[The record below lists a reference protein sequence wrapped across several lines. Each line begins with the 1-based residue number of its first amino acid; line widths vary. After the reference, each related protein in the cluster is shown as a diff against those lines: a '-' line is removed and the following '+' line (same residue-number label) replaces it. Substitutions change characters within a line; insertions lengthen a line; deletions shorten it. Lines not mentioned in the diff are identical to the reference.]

1 MNPWTPH
8 AATGRRMAT
17 RSIIRVALVGG
28 ALGAI
33 LALSGCQNQQAKLA
47 EHMARGDAYLKE
59 EKASEAVI
67 EYKNAL
73 QLAPNDAKAHYGL
86 AQAYLANKEPQKAFW
101 ELQETVRLDGTNI
114 DARLALGQFLLLG
127 REDEF
132 KQALTE
138 GEAVIAADPNRWEG
152 YVLRAA
158 ARERLK
164 QVDEAEADYK
174 KALELQP
181 DKPDLIRTL
190 AGYYVRKGDRAT
202 AEPLYQKLV
211 EIEPSA
217 ASQLLYGGFLA
228 LDKARDA
235 DAESAYKK
243 ALEVA
248 KEENKGE
255 VAQRVASYYYAR
267 ERYDEAEKT
276 LKDGIAARKD
286 DLDLIYALARFYHS
300 RGDQAKADAM
310 IEQATGAKPNDV
322 KPFLILSAYRG
333 RNGDL
338 PGALD
343 AAEKAIAVAPEDP
356 TAKLRKAE
364 LLVDMGVK
372 ENSKERLAMG
382 RAIVD
387 AVLAKTPEMPEAYFV
402 RAKLD
407 ISEGKADDAVASLR
421 RALDRRADWSQAHFL
436 LASALLLQNDRQQ
449 ARAEVL
455 RAVELDAEFIE
466 ARRLLTK
473 VHALLGEHDLAIEE
487 ARRVLRQ
494 RPDDR
499 EMRVALAQSLV
510 FLNKADEARKELD
523 SIPLDQRGPEV
534 NFAIGRIDM
543 LQGKNEFA
551 REKLLL
557 ALESQPQHPEIL
569 ESLLGT
575 EIALGKISESLS
587 RIEKVAGEKPND
599 ANLQRLLGIAL
610 LASGQGPAGEAKLRR
625 AIELDP
631 NNLGA
636 YQGLARYLLGSNRVQ
651 EGIATY
657 EAAVQKQPTSA
668 PLHFTLATLYEGVG
682 RRDDAMPHYE
692 EAVKLDPNLAVAKNN
707 LAYLMADAGSNL
719 DRALDLA
726 QEAKAQLP
734 ENGNVADTL
743 GYVLLKKGI
752 PEAAIGYLQESEA
765 SFKPGDA
772 DLGIVRVHLATA
784 YEANKQP
791 EKARETLSRAITAL
805 DDIRKAARERGVA
818 EPVDPPW
825 AAEAR
830 SMLDRLSAAPSAP
843 PATEPPSQG

>member
-1 MNPWTPH
+1 MNPWNPFAPT
-8 AATGRRMAT
+8 AGRLAS
-17 RSIIRVALVGG
+17 RSVARVALVGVLG
-28 ALGAI
+28 AL
-33 LALSGCQNQQAKLA
+33 LALSGCQNQEAKLA
-47 EHMARGDAYLKE
+47 EHMTRGDAYMKE
-59 EKASEAVI
+59 EKATEAVI

-73 QLAPNDAKAHYGL
+73 QIAPNDAKAHYGL

-101 ELQETVRLDGTNI
+101 ELQETVRLDGANI
-114 DARLALGQFLLLG
+114 DARLALGQFLLMG
-127 REDEF
+127 RDDEF

-138 GEAVIAADPNRWEG
+138 GDAVIQAEPNRWEG

-174 KALELQP
+174 KAYELQP
-181 DKPDLIRTL
+181 DKADLVRTL

-202 AEPLYQKLV
+202 AEPLYQKL
-211 EIEPSA
+211 IEMEPTSS
-217 ASQLLYGGFLA
+217 SQLLYAGFLG

-243 ALEVA
+243 ALEA
-248 KEENKGE
+248 SDATNKSE
-255 VAQRVASYYYAR
+255 VVQRVASYYYAR
-267 ERYDEAEKT
+267 ERYDESEKT
-276 LKDGIAARKD
+276 LKDGSAAQPE

-310 IEQATGAKPNDV
+310 IEQATSAKPNDV

-343 AAEKAIAVAPEDP
+343 AAEKAIAVAPDDP

-372 ENSKERLAMG
+372 ENSKERLATG

-387 AVLAKTPEMPEAYFV
+387 AVLAKTPDMPEAYFV

-421 RALDRRADWSQAHFL
+421 RALDRRADWAQAHFL

-473 VHALLGEHDLAIEE
+473 IHAMLGEHDLAIEE
-487 ARRVLRQ
+487 SRRVLRQ

-499 EMRVALAQSLV
+499 EMRIALAQSLV
-510 FLNKADEARKELD
+510 FENKADEARKELD
-523 SIPLDQRGPEV
+523 SIPLDQRGPDV

-543 LQGKNEFA
+543 FQGKNEFA
-551 REKLLL
+551 REKLLI
-557 ALESQPQHPEIL
+557 ALESQPAHPEIL
-569 ESLLGT
+569 ESLLAT
-575 EIALGKISESLS
+575 EMALGKISESMS
-587 RIEKVAGEKPND
+587 RIEKAAGEKPND
-599 ANLQRLLGIAL
+599 ANLQRLLGVAL

-631 NNLGA
+631 NNMGA
-636 YQGLARYLLGSNRVQ
+636 YQALARYLLGSNRVQ
-651 EGIATY
+651 EGVATY
-657 EAAVQKQPTSA
+657 EAAVEKQPASA
-668 PLHFTLATLYEGVG
+668 PLHFTLATLYEGTG
-682 RRDDAMPHYE
+682 RRDEAIPHYE
-692 EAVKLDPNLAVAKNN
+692 EAVKLDPNLAIAKNN
-707 LAYLMADAGSNL
+707 LAYLMADTGTNL

-726 QEAKAQLP
+726 QEAKAQMP
-734 ENGNVADTL
+734 DNGNVADTL

-752 PEAAIGYLQESEA
+752 PEAAIGYLQESES
-765 SFKPGDA
+765 SFKPGDPEV
-772 DLGIVRVHLATA
+772 GIVRMHLAMA

-791 EKARETLSRAITAL
+791 EKARETLSRAIASL
-805 DDIRKAARERGVA
+805 DESQKAAVAQGVA
-818 EPVDPPW
+818 APADPPW

-830 SMLDRLSAAPSAP
+830 SMLERLSAAPAAP
-843 PATEPPSQG
+843 QTPEPPSQG